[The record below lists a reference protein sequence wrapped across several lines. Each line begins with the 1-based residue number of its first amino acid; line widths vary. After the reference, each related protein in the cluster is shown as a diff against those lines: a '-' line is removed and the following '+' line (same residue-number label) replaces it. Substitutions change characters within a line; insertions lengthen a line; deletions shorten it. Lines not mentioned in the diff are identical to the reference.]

1 MSQTRGLSVGKLR
14 GLWQTFIEEL
24 NVSDNNIISAEPG
37 AEVSKEKN
45 I

>member
-1 MSQTRGLSVGKLR
+1 MNFKTVALVQMY
-14 GLWQTFIEEL
+14 
-24 NVSDNNIISAEPG
+24 NIISAEPG